1 MHSHCDYC
9 AEKPG
14 VEIVVPYT
22 SCKNNEPRVGVPKRY
37 ILCTKCFA
45 GNMYRLDSDRT
56 FFMMPCFACGFTCK
70 NVYCH
75 QHATDSGT
83 SLHEYRSIYDCRS
96 RGIMLITMIHKPQI
110 ERYRGILVC

>member
-37 ILCTKCFA
+37 ILCMNCFA
-45 GNMYRLDSDRT
+45 GNIRRLDSDKT
-56 FFMMPCFACGFTCK
+56 FFTMPCFACGFTCK

-83 SLHEYRSIYDCRS
+83 SLHEYCSIDGCHPH
-96 RGIMLITMIHKPQI
+96 GIMLITMSHEPQI
-110 ERYRGILVC
+110 KRYRGILVC